1 MNRVFSTAAI
11 VAALLLLPAALAS
24 QQSDFAVKKD
34 FEARYE
40 RLTRFMDGATNTT
53 ELDTLKRVIDG
64 LELDFAPRAEFLD
77 KAMYPVTF
85 ESKMKALRLQY
96 ARTYDMLHVMETQGS
111 QIAQMEGTIRDL
123 SVSLDTLRR
132 ERDALFL
139 ELKQNRTSISAMR
152 ETIRKLQ
159 AHLKVNDQLLFAL
172 VDTLFMPYG
181 KDLAQ
186 VGDAQ
191 RSTLSTQL
199 EKANILT
206 RVHDIA
212 SDNLRFLT
220 ATEFQASDFGSLID
234 NYQQFSSRWVGLSDK
249 ILAVS
254 RAEATAGSSATG
266 AGGTQG
272 GPRARQTRI
281 PHDVPTSP
289 VDSLVIEWHAS
300 LQKAFWGALLKE
312 FTTQGI
318 PVTPFADAP
327 GFSASIR
334 AHVAGL
340 QASQDDPRV
349 FVEDV
354 WKARVDREWK
364 AALMRESMLG
374 KEEYT
379 TLNALVTGLTPPAVD
394 TRYLVYVGII
404 AIIAAVFWWFLAR
417 KRKPVAPVPPAPP
430 AA

>member
-1 MNRVFSTAAI
+1 MNRVLFAAI
-11 VAALLLLPAALAS
+11 AAALVLFPASLAA

-64 LELDFAPRAEFLD
+64 LEIDFAPRAPFLD
-77 KAMYPVTF
+77 KALYPATF
-85 ESKMKALRLQY
+85 DQKMKALRLQY

-111 QIAQMEGTIRDL
+111 QIMQMEGTIRDL

-139 ELKQNRTSISAMR
+139 ELKQNRTSIAAMR
-152 ETIRKLQ
+152 ETIKKLQ
-159 AHLKVNDQLLFAL
+159 AHLKANDQLLFAL

-181 KDLAQ
+181 KDLAH

-191 RSTLSTQL
+191 RSSLSTQL

-212 SDNLRFLT
+212 SDNLRFLK
-220 ATEFQASDFGSLID
+220 ATEFQATDFASLID

-254 RAEATAGSSATG
+254 RAEATVG
-266 AGGTQG
+266 ASTAPLSGTPG
-272 GPRARQTRI
+272 TPGKTPPI
-281 PHDVPTSP
+281 VHDVPTSP
-289 VDSLVIEWHAS
+289 VDSLVIEWHAA
-300 LQKAFWGALLKE
+300 LQKAFWSALLKE
-312 FTTQGI
+312 FTNQHLA
-318 PVTPFADAP
+318 VTPFADAP

-334 AHVAGL
+334 AFVSEL
-340 QASQDDPRV
+340 QASKGDPRV

-364 AALMRESMLG
+364 AALIRESMLG
-374 KEEYT
+374 KDEYAA
-379 TLNALVTGLTPPAVD
+379 LNALVTGLTPPAVD
-394 TRYLVYVGII
+394 TRYLMYVGII
-404 AIIAAVFWWFLAR
+404 AIVAAILWWFLAR
-417 KRKPVAPVPPAPP
+417 KRKPTVPVSPAPP
-430 AA
+430 EA